1 MKSRAREKGKAK
13 ATKRKGGK
21 RGDEDEGVGDD
32 GSGGEDMPRTINKR
46 ERKEERRKQQQKGAG
61 KVKRGG
67 NKGASAPSS
76 TTEIAK
82 KPPKING
89 YMKRKLAKSNDGEVS
104 NSEMIDQLPPEVWTH
119 IVSFIG
125 DNETLLNFRL
135 ACQVNKIQIEIV
147 LI

>member
-1 MKSRAREKGKAK
+1 MKGRAREKGKAK

-21 RGDEDEGVGDD
+21 RGDEDEGLGDD

-104 NSEMIDQLPPEVWTH
+104 NSEMIDRLPPEVWTH
-119 IVSFIG
+119 IVSLIG
-125 DNETLLNFRL
+125 DNDTLLNFRL
-135 ACQVNKIQIEIV
+135 ACQVNKYRSK
-147 LI
+147 LY